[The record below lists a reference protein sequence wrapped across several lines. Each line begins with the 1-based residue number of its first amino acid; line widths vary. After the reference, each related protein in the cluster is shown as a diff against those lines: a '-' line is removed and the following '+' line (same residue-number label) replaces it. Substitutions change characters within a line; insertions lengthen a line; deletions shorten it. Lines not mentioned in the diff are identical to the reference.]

1 MLKGFNLSEA
11 FLNTLQ
17 PAGQVGPDFLEGV

>member
-11 FLNTLQ
+11 FLNTFQ
-17 PAGQVGPDFLEGV
+17 PAGQVRPDFLEGV

>member
-11 FLNTLQ
+11 FLNTFQ
-17 PAGQVGPDFLEGV
+17 PAGQVGPHFLKGV

>member
-1 MLKGFNLSEA
+1 MLKGLNLSEA

-17 PAGQVGPDFLEGV
+17 PAGQVGPYFLKGV